1 MIVGL
6 TAGMNTVLAPMYLSE
21 IAPVSLRGGIGVLNQ
36 LAVTV
41 GLFISQVKW
50 LRNTD
55 TYDGWA
61 WLIELIVVKLNDCR
75 HGSNVYV

>member
-1 MIVGL
+1 
-6 TAGMNTVLAPMYLSE
+6 MNTVLAPMYLSE

-41 GLFISQVKW
+41 GLFISQVNCW
-50 LRNTD
+50 RNTD